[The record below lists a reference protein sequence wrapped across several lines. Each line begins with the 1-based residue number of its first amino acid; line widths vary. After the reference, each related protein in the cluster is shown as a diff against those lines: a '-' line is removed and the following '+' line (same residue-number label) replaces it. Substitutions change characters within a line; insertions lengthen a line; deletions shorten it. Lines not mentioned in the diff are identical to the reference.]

1 MYIDTEVMKECLE
14 EQLFNSICKDK
25 EKIATRF
32 EKISKLV
39 EKCKKFAKE
48 KTIDECY
55 RDFGLER
62 RNFLPC
68 REGWTSGSRGV
79 GILNQ
84 AQYFKQQGIQDKGQ
98 EDNVIDQ
105 DFIIELLSIAG
116 GFDFIENQAID
127 NQWIAPMR
135 SEFRII
141 STSENRGLDYKG
153 SESIDG
159 YSKLMSSH
167 FADNTCFIEF
177 MYFLGTEQSEIVMG
191 DWHIAMHYPWKE
203 GDAKGF
209 CSNCDQD
216 DDNYNREEEAQ
227 NSQMM
232 KRFPLKFLWMWSQRE
247 NVIHPLSLMAF
258 KTFLKSKFM
267 EEIFGLDEIKT
278 ILKEQGMGE
287 KISDYPQK
295 ITDADINDF
304 IRVWKNISKQIIE
317 KVTPNTGNVSLL
329 ISLLTLG
336 ETDMANIDELLK
348 THKQIILYGVPGTGK
363 THSAKELIRKW
374 SQEEFEDVEKSKRDQ
389 DEIDRLQL
397 SKLLLDSENSENKQD
412 GGKKIERDIKIVWE
426 IMQFHPNTTY
436 QDFIGGIVP
445 KINDEGSLS
454 YELRDGKFK
463 EFCEY
468 ARVNSDKKFVFII
481 DEINRANLSEVLGE
495 LLYALEYRDEGI
507 TIPNFEE
514 SFVIPSNVYI
524 IGTMNNVDKSLSTF
538 DLALRRRFGFYEVK
552 PDLESL
558 NKILSF
564 EAKKQDDLASGKT
577 LDEKNGKPLISEMK
591 NYITRCENLN
601 KKIIEKLG
609 DKNAQIGQAYYGKI
623 KHFLNQNEEEQ
634 VVTPFHLQKLWDYH
648 LEPLLQEYVGFMDD
662 GEKKVE
668 DLKKVW
674 LGKVEE
680 Q

>member
-1 MYIDTEVMKECLE
+1 MYIDEDVLEGYLEDPKKFEALCKQKNEIVNWWFKTEKDFETLEKKIGQIQERINPYEYAKQDGSGRDVLNQMIKEYEREKQLFKAYAFVLGGVEFDKNDNALSVDPRIMKIASGDNDFSNDLFGTISKTMSYNLVTNNYPNNLIYFLKKCKDNKGLE
-14 EQLFNSICKDK
+14 ESIQKSGLVISHPWYIMG
-25 EKIATRF
+25 EK
-32 EKISKLV
+32 S
-39 EKCKKFAKE
+39 
-48 KTIDECY
+48 
-55 RDFGLER
+55 
-62 RNFLPC
+62 
-68 REGWTSGSRGV
+68 
-79 GILNQ
+79 
-84 AQYFKQQGIQDKGQ
+84 
-98 EDNVIDQ
+98 
-105 DFIIELLSIAG
+105 
-116 GFDFIENQAID
+116 
-127 NQWIAPMR
+127 
-135 SEFRII
+135 
-141 STSENRGLDYKG
+141 SENTKDWRIKAQKG
-153 SESIDG
+153 DLRHFNEKNLSKID
-159 YSKLMSSH
+159 
-167 FADNTCFIEF
+167 T
-177 MYFLGTEQSEIVMG
+177 
-191 DWHIAMHYPWKE
+191 
-203 GDAKGF
+203 
-209 CSNCDQD
+209 
-216 DDNYNREEEAQ
+216 
-227 NSQMM
+227 
-232 KRFPLKFLWMWSQRE
+232 RFPLKFLWMWM
-247 NVIHPLSLMAF
+247 NPDVIHPLSLMAF
-258 KTFLKSKFM
+258 REFLKSEFM
-267 EEIFGLDEIKT
+267 NEIFKDLSKTDFQQCKLDEQSQMGKEITKYAERIT
-278 ILKEQGMGE
+278 NAKIEYFPRLWSKVSNAIMNKLYGENWKEEEKEKKLKE
-287 KISDYPQK
+287 
-295 ITDADINDF
+295 
-304 IRVWKNISKQIIE
+304 
-317 KVTPNTGNVSLL
+317 VSLL

-336 ETDMANIDELLK
+336 ETDMTNIDELLK

-397 SKLLLDSENSENKQD
+397 SKLLLDSENSENVESKQD

-445 KINDEGSLS
+445 KTDGKGSLS

-468 ARVNSDKKFVFII
+468 ARVNPKIPFVFII

-507 TIPNFEE
+507 IIPNFKEP
-514 SFVIPSNVYI
+514 FVIPSNVYI

-564 EAKKQDDLASGKT
+564 EVENQNNSVNDKAPGT
-577 LDEKNGKPLISEMK
+577 RVPLISEME
-591 NYITRCENLN
+591 NYITRCKNLN

-623 KHFLNQNEEEQ
+623 EHFLNQNEEDQ
-634 VVTPFHLQKLWDYH
+634 VVTPFHLQKLWGYH

-680 Q
+680 